1 MVSSFLIPL
10 FVLSSLVMV
19 SEGFSATKS
28 PKAGGFG
35 SKKVDPMS
43 PHSLD
48 NSKETLNLVEFINKN
63 GGVCNRKAKI
73 ASVKN
78 TMRGL
83 VCTTSAIK
91 KGEVIC
97 SLPSTIALA
106 LSDPNVGDV
115 DVVEG
120 ASTYLD
126 WYVNNQERS
135 EYFEPY
141 MSSLPKVT
149 DGKDKFQVTP
159 SFFEM
164 EEIAE
169 MEEGQEVTIGYGS
182 GGFSSLD
189 LFGEHGFVDPMD
201 KMELDEKNVK
211 KGPLQRKPV
220 TPDERMMAK
229 EEEKI
234 KGKWDGWRTTLQED
248 VKELMDTEPGSNMAR
263 ILEFRIKLKRAGGW
277 V

>member
-10 FVLSSLVMV
+10 LVLSSLVMV

-169 MEEGQEVTIGYGS
+169 MEFPRII
-182 GGFSSLD
+182 
-189 LFGEHGFVDPMD
+189 
-201 KMELDEKNVK
+201 
-211 KGPLQRKPV
+211 
-220 TPDERMMAK
+220 
-229 EEEKI
+229 EE
-234 KGKWDGWRTTLQED
+234 T
-248 VKELMDTEPGSNMAR
+248 M
-263 ILEFRIKLKRAGGW
+263 KR
-277 V
+277 